1 MKSIALS
8 LGIVSI
14 LYGATLAAEFKRD
27 DATHPIIAQLLSD
40 PGVYSKK
47 EVTIYGLVI
56 ERVSDSVFFL
66 QDVSQRPLK
75 VMGTRG
81 VKAAVGD
88 QIIVRG
94 TLAKDRDGAYF
105 LARAITS
112 TCVLGGGGCC

>member
-40 PGVYSKK
+40 PGIFEKGGHDLRSGDR
-47 EVTIYGLVI
+47 EGF
-56 ERVSDSVFFL
+56 DSVFFL

-112 TCVLGGGGCC
+112 TRVLGGGGCC